1 MNVDSSFDFK
11 TDILIIGAGSA
22 GCSVAAGLIDGG
34 AVDPAG
40 ITIVES
46 GSIDRPHQRH
56 PDIRQP
62 AGYPRRFGSSD
73 DWAFSAQGGAGV
85 SHRKIA
91 WPRGRGVGG
100 STRINAMIWL
110 PPPPHDVAQL
120 LTHLR
125 EPRGRHRDDD
135 LQSLHA
141 MWDRSF
147 QCVSQRIQAESPRYL
162 SEPVQFFLQAAT
174 DAARSPLAYQRM
186 NRRGQRTGAE
196 TMIAS
201 SMDEIRFV
209 GGTVSEVLF
218 DGDRAIGVRC
228 DNERIGR
235 GHAQR
240 SDPGDAMV
248 AAGDRVRCNVCHLRG
263 DVTQEH
269 DGISCEVGHAHR
281 RHRCPDSRSDSRR
294 HAGRPQATGRQ
305 SNPVLRSH

>member
-228 DNERIGR
+228 DNGRTMLARRAVFLCGGTIGSPMMLM
-235 GHAQR
+235 R
-240 SDPGDAMV
+240 SGIGPGD
-248 AAGDRVRCNVCHLRG
+248 CLR
-263 DVTQEH
+263 DV
-269 DGISCEVGHAHR
+269 GISVRRSLDAVGENL
-281 RHRCPDSRSDSRR
+281 SD
-294 HAGRPQATGRQ
+294 H
-305 SNPVLRSH
+305 